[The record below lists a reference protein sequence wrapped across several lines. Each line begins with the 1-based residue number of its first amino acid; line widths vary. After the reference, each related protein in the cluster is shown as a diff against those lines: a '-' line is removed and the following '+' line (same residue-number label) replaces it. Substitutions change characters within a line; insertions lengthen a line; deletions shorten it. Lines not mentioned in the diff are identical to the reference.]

1 MFVEKAYYF
10 CLVIILNEEKESKI
24 IAIIL
29 ALVTVAVV
37 QCRSLR
43 ENNHVFK
50 LYNTTNPTYGSN
62 REVNFDKEM

>member
-1 MFVEKAYYF
+1 VFVERACYF
-10 CLVIILNEEKESKI
+10 CLVIILHKEKENKI

-37 QCRSLR
+37 QRRSLR

-50 LYNTTNPTYGSN
+50 LYNITNPTYGSN
-62 REVNFDKEM
+62 GEVNFDKEM